1 VTPPL
6 GTRGPALA
14 ASTIPPLSVRPFGTR
29 SATHKRDKPLPVRTN
44 HRPALSRVRD
54 PKPIPSPPGTTGG
67 PGSSLSDIRRISLE
81 GKGPRTWGETRV
93 TCHLPGNKKMI
104 RKSREREREREREAQ
119 KAGERE
125 CKQEL
130 VLHAGAHWGA
140 ESLADEE

>member
-104 RKSREREREREREAQ
+104 RESRERERERERGSESGRKRVQARTGT
-119 KAGERE
+119 ACRSTLGRGEPR
-125 CKQEL
+125 
-130 VLHAGAHWGA
+130 G
-140 ESLADEE
+140 

>member
-1 VTPPL
+1 
-6 GTRGPALA
+6 
-14 ASTIPPLSVRPFGTR
+14 
-29 SATHKRDKPLPVRTN
+29 
-44 HRPALSRVRD
+44 
-54 PKPIPSPPGTTGG
+54 
-67 PGSSLSDIRRISLE
+67 
-81 GKGPRTWGETRV
+81 
-93 TCHLPGNKKMI
+93 MI